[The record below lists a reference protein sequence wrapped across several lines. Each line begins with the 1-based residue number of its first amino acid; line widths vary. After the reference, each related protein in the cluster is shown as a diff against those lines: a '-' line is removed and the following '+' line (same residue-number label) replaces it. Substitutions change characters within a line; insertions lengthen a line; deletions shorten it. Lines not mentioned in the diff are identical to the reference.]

1 MKFVFL
7 ISRTYRRQYLWTLEG
22 TDLLNSNILA
32 KLPLILL
39 GSLYPGESDL
49 GWWAWWGSVIVDE
62 EQKLYQCSSYL
73 SWMKPCKW
81 KFIPHVGIVA
91 PQNIRLLCFWSCFMS
106 QNAVWAMCWS
116 CLTMVA
122 RRTHLQQEKEKK
134 HPCKEAQWAKIPEFW
149 EASLNS

>member
-81 KFIPHVGIVA
+81 KFIPYVGIVE

-122 RRTHLQQEKEKK
+122 RRIHSQQEKEKN
-134 HPCKEAQWAKIPEFW
+134 IPVKKLSEPK
-149 EASLNS
+149 SLSFERLH